1 MQAPG
6 RPGAG
11 GPVLPASLGNAPR
24 RELRPPRGSGREP
37 RPSAKRPPR
46 PPAASPIPLVPPG
59 SCFSNQCPS
68 WGEEGLSVGLRGAG
82 EAQEAVTYGRLRPRQ
97 AVGPAALGTPTPAPT
112 APERR
117 RTVWGSLPVPPVSDR
132 PRVGETNA
140 KAEAVNAE
148 APFAPSA
155 PPASG
160 RVGLCAPPRGAGAVP
175 SLGGRQRE
183 RQSQRDPEATRKAE
197 LHTDGDRQG
206 LPGALTGTWA
216 SCMSPL
222 RCSHR

>member
-1 MQAPG
+1 M
-6 RPGAG
+6 
-11 GPVLPASLGNAPR
+11 
-24 RELRPPRGSGREP
+24 
-37 RPSAKRPPR
+37 
-46 PPAASPIPLVPPG
+46 
-59 SCFSNQCPS
+59 
-68 WGEEGLSVGLRGAG
+68 GLRGAG

-160 RVGLCAPPRGAGAVP
+160 QVGLCAPPRGAGAVP
-175 SLGGRQRE
+175 SLGGETEPE
-183 RQSQRDPEATRKAE
+183 RPRGDSKGRTPHGWGQTGPARGADRDLGLVHVPTS
-197 LHTDGDRQG
+197 LLTQVTFGG
-206 LPGALTGTWA
+206 LPPPA
-216 SCMSPL
+216 SVCRRKRGGRAVP
-222 RCSHR
+222 